1 MLFSQSGLRE
11 FLKLPAL
18 VVHYIEH
25 IEDHSDLSFIHF
37 IHEHYDQHSSCSKGD
52 ESHTDLPFKDPQCC
66 VSMVVCAVLPS
77 ITEFSFSQFAIV
89 EPARSSY
96 LLQVVT
102 GALDAIWQPPG

>member
-18 VVHYIEH
+18 VVHYVEH
-25 IEDHSDLSFIHF
+25 MEDRSDLSFIHF
-37 IHEHYDQHSSCSKGD
+37 IHEHYNQHSSCSKGG
-52 ESHTDLPFKDPQCC
+52 EAHTDLPFKDPQCC
-66 VSMVVCAVLPS
+66 VSMAVCAVLPS
-77 ITEFSFSQFAIV
+77 ITEISFSQFANL